1 MTEPTTPEGMDPK
14 HPENV
19 KNGENRDNP
28 ENRENRENRDN
39 RENAVRPEKTAG
51 PGKPATGTPRDLP
64 AVPDVTPE
72 AGEFPRAEAA
82 PDLSPDELALRRL
95 LRDAVQD
102 IQPGPETLAHLRR
115 AVPARRAHRRQL
127 LVGTAAAGLLAVAAV
142 PAVLHAT
149 NTAGWDDPN
158 PVAAA
163 GTPSPGASADD
174 PATGGTKGGKPSGP
188 ATGVV
193 ADPTAGGG
201 GKHHAPETP
210 GGHPTSTTSSSAEDM
225 AVSSPSC
232 TASDLGNP
240 SGWAGAADTAGRISG
255 YFRVANVSSTSCTV
269 DSGGVVTATATGSAD
284 PSRISVLDH
293 VSGDGSGLP
302 DAGADPLVLQAG
314 ASYEIQFAW
323 VPAAGGDSSGCAA
336 PPSSPPPTPTGTGA
350 PTSGTDA
357 SDETSTTLDSVPADG
372 APAASVQLSHTP
384 GAGSPTV
391 TATLAGACAGTV
403 YHTAPMSLS

>member
-19 KNGENRDNP
+19 KN
-28 ENRENRENRDN
+28 RENPDAPG
-39 RENAVRPEKTAG
+39 NAVRPEKTAG
-51 PGKPATGTPRDLP
+51 PGKPTAGTAPEQP
-64 AVPDVTPE
+64 AVPDVTPGP
-72 AGEFPRAEAA
+72 GEIPRAEASS
-82 PDLSPDELALRRL
+82 DLSPDELALRKL

-163 GTPSPGASADD
+163 GTPSPGATADD
-174 PATGGTKGGKPSGP
+174 PSTGGTKGGKPTGP

-193 ADPTAGGG
+193 VDPTAGGG
-201 GKHHAPETP
+201 GKHQTPDTP
-210 GGHPTSTTSSSAEDM
+210 GGHPTTKTTSSSGDM
-225 AVSSPSC
+225 AVSSPAC
-232 TASDLGNP
+232 TAADLGNP
-240 SGWAGAADTAGRISG
+240 AGWAGAADAAGRISG
-255 YFRVANVSSTSCTV
+255 YFRVANVSANSCTV
-269 DSGGVVTATATGSAD
+269 DGGVVNATAEGSAD

-293 VSGDGSGLP
+293 VAGDGSGLP
-302 DAGADPLVLQAG
+302 DAGAEPIVLKAG

-323 VPAAGGDSSGCAA
+323 VPAAGGDISGCAA

-350 PTSGTDA
+350 PTSGSDA
-357 SDETSTTLDSVPADG
+357 SGETVTTLDSAPSDG
-372 APAASVQLSHTP
+372 APAADVLLSHTP
-384 GAGSPTV
+384 DAGSPTV
-391 TATLAGACAGTV
+391 TVTVAGACAGTI
-403 YHTAPMSLS
+403 YHTAPMPLS